1 MATPLMPKATA
12 IWLLDNTMLT
22 FEQIGDFCGLH
33 VLEVRGLA
41 DGEVGAGLAA
51 FDPLLN
57 GQLTKEEIERCS
69 KDPEARLEL
78 LANAKES
85 ISTKTKSGKKYTPLA
100 KRSDRP
106 DAILWLL
113 KSYPHI
119 NDVQICKLIGT
130 TRQTIATIRDKT
142 HWNMQH
148 MKPHSPVSL
157 GLCSQKDLDD
167 IVGQIAS

>member
-33 VLEVRGLA
+33 VLEIRGLA

-85 ISTKTKSGKKYTPLA
+85 ISTKQKWQKYTPLA
-100 KRSDRP
+100 KEV
-106 DAILWLL
+106 I
-113 KSYPHI
+113 
-119 NDVQICKLIGT
+119 VQMPFCGY
-130 TRQTIATIRDKT
+130 
-142 HWNMQH
+142 
-148 MKPHSPVSL
+148 
-157 GLCSQKDLDD
+157 
-167 IVGQIAS
+167 